1 MYIVVKYATAWL
13 SSCLQFQSFGELRN
27 LSKNDLAPSNF
38 EFDGISP
45 GLNTICGKD
54 LKYNNFNFHDV
65 TGSSLSVCKFV
76 DENHYWQDR
85 TSQTGKL
92 KLKRES
98 RKRERG
104 HHVNSWPQKR
114 EAGE

>member
-76 DENHYWQDR
+76 DENHCWQDPPN
-85 TSQTGKL
+85 
-92 KLKRES
+92 
-98 RKRERG
+98 
-104 HHVNSWPQKR
+104 VPNW
-114 EAGE
+114 EA